1 VGQYMEI
8 GTIVNTHGVKGEFKV
23 IPSTDDVTRYELL
36 DNVLVEVGDELIEF
50 PIESVR
56 YFKQFVLLK
65 LKGIDDMTK
74 AERFKT
80 YVLKIPRELAL
91 PLDDNE
97 YYIGD
102 LYNMKV
108 VTEDG
113 EDLGEIVDILFTAA
127 NDVYVVKDSSSSS
140 SKEILIPAIKDCI
153 KDVNLK
159 ENIMTVHLLEGLREL

>member
-1 VGQYMEI
+1 MEI

-91 PLDDNE
+91 PLDNNE